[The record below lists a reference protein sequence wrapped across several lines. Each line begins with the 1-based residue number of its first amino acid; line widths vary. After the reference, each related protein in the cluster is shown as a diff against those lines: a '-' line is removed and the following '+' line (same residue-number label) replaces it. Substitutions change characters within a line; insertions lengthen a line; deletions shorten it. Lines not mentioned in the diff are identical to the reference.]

1 MGLLKTTIGI
11 VGAGTMG
18 AGIAQLASTVGH
30 ECVIVDT
37 SEAQRKKA
45 EAATKTIL
53 AKQVEKGR
61 LSDSTAK
68 EICGRLLLSE
78 SLKDLSRCGL
88 VIEAIVEDIGV
99 KKQLFSEL
107 ERIVSPSAILATNT
121 SSLSV
126 TAIAAACSNSSRVI
140 GLHFFNPAPLMPL
153 VEIIPGTTTSPAT
166 TQSVK
171 ELMTAWDKSAVI
183 AQDTPGFIVNRL
195 ARPFYS
201 EAIKMLEEGVA
212 DVATI
217 DWAMREI
224 GGFRM
229 GPFELMDLIGNDVN
243 FAVTKSVFESFF
255 YDQRYRPSLTQQRL
269 VESGRLGRKTGR
281 GYYDYGS
288 SAINAAPKQD
298 RQNAE
303 SIVQR
308 IVAVMINGAV
318 EALSL
323 RIASRHDLDLA
334 MVKGTNYPRG
344 LLAWCDEWGA
354 TKVCEI
360 LDQLFSE
367 YGEQRYR
374 VHSLLRRCAANGQA
388 ISNL

>member
-1 MGLLKTTIGI
+1 MGLIKSTIGI

-61 LSDSTAK
+61 LSDTTAK

-88 VIEAIVEDIGV
+88 VIEAIVEDLGV
-99 KKQLFSEL
+99 KKQLFAEL
-107 ERIVSPSAILATNT
+107 ERIVPASTILATNT

-126 TAIAAACSNSSRVI
+126 TAIAAACSNSARVV

-153 VEIIPGTTTSPAT
+153 VEVVPGMATPLTTVN
-166 TQSVK
+166 SVR
-171 ELMTAWDKSAVI
+171 ELMLAWDKSPVV

-201 EAIKMLEEGVA
+201 EAIRLLEQGIA

-217 DWAMREI
+217 DWAMREV

-243 FAVTKSVFESFF
+243 FAVTKSVFEAFY

-269 VESGRLGRKTGR
+269 VESGRLGRKSGR

-288 SAINAAPKQD
+288 SAANQAPKQD
-298 RQNAE
+298 RALAQT
-303 SIVQR
+303 IVQR

-318 EALSL
+318 EALAL
-323 RIASRHDLDLA
+323 RIASRADLDLA

-344 LLAWCDEWGA
+344 LLAWSDEWGCSV
-354 TKVCEI
+354 TCEI
-360 LDQLFSE
+360 LDTLFNE
-367 YGEQRYR
+367 YGDPRYR
-374 VHSLLRRCAANGQA
+374 VHPLLRRCATQNQPL
-388 ISNL
+388 SSL